1 MYTEDAVMPFGKY
14 EMWPLKHV
22 PNSYLINLWVSNNK
36 SIKERDEKL
45 YAWMEQNI
53 APLTIKPPKE
63 QFVPFICKKE
73 TYATEADA
81 RFRLK
86 TIRSRNTKSSKIPI
100 RIYEC
105 PDCSGWHLTSKEDR
119 RFRPA

>member
-1 MYTEDAVMPFGKY
+1 MYSDDTLMPFGKY
-14 EMWPLKHV
+14 ELHPLKHI
-22 PNSYLINLWVSNNK
+22 PNSYLINLWVSNGK
-36 SIKERDEKL
+36 SIKERDEAL
-45 YAWMEQNI
+45 YEWMEKKI

-63 QFVPFICKKE
+63 PLVTFICSKE

-86 TIRSRNTKSSKIPI
+86 TIRNRNTKSSKIPI

-105 PDCSGWHLTSKEDR
+105 PNCSGWHLTSKEDR
-119 RFRPA
+119 RFQ